1 MLIWSILCNKSF
13 TLFVTR
19 MSMEKLYIWIYVYII
34 IFTGFVLLNLRI
46 YASFIQNIIFHPA
59 NRINTIIGL
68 QGIFQLKRLTLH
80 YMNNDQRRTKQ
91 EKVETKIFSETPA
104 MCVGCLRARIWQM
117 PKAPKY
123 KLNRYRYNTKTHY
136 LEKNRKTISQY
147 KISHFSWK
155 LLFFIVFVYL

>member
-1 MLIWSILCNKSF
+1 
-13 TLFVTR
+13 

-34 IFTGFVLLNLRI
+34 IFTDFVLLNLR
-46 YASFIQNIIFHPA
+46 FIHTKYMFHPP

-123 KLNRYRYNTKTHY
+123 KLNRYT
-136 LEKNRKTISQY
+136 LIC
-147 KISHFSWK
+147 
-155 LLFFIVFVYL
+155 